1 MLGRVG
7 GGAFLLKTH
16 LMSLLI
22 VLAHKIV
29 TKGLKTRCIYYM
41 PLLKTLVSYISL
53 DDILK

>member
-1 MLGRVG
+1 MLSRVG

-29 TKGLKTRCIYYM
+29 TKGLKTRCIY
-41 PLLKTLVSYISL
+41 LHASIENFGVVHITR
-53 DDILK
+53 